1 MAQTRRYA
9 PLSLLILA
17 GAATAWAAQL
27 TGVDLVSTMGPE
39 TTQRIRAAHAVVV
52 GDRIVAQD
60 LDIEMALDD
69 RTATARSQEAII
81 IFAGEEPVVESED
94 ALTQEEIIRYG
105 DDFGELATRGDMLL
119 LGRTEDVEAA
129 FKDSGNLLTPRL
141 LWSER
146 HARYLLPDAFVQT
159 AKLDESSTMEIRGLA
174 ASINSDF
181 TEFTY
186 FGSDDTPAAMTF
198 TVAP

>member
-9 PLSLLILA
+9 ALSLLIL
-17 GAATAWAAQL
+17 GGTATAWAAQL
-27 TGVDLVSTMGPE
+27 TGVDLVSTVGPE

-81 IFAGEEPVVESED
+81 IFAGEELED
-94 ALTQEEIIRYG
+94 GEPEAPTQEEIIRYG
-105 DDFGELATRGDMLL
+105 DQFGELATRGDMLL
-119 LGRTEDVEAA
+119 LGRTEDVEAS

-146 HARYLLPDAFVQT
+146 YARYLLPDAFVQT
-159 AKLDESSTMEIRGLA
+159 AKIDESSTMEIRGLA

-186 FGSDDTPAAMTF
+186 FGSEESPAAMTF